1 MRWGNYD
8 TFNGGTPRFNAGE
21 GSPSQQGSGAS
32 ALAANIG
39 SPSNTLP
46 SSFYLASKPAWFG
59 SNPYPVNGP
68 DISGGG
74 GPGGYAQNNPAAACY
89 YNVMGG
95 PSNGSNTLLAFNAA
109 TCYAAT
115 SATANPTFS
124 PPAGTYSS
132 AQTVVISS
140 ATPSAF
146 ICYNTTGSA
155 MSTASG
161 TSCTNGTHYTGP
173 VTVPSS
179 ETLYA
184 IAGAT
189 GLADS
194 SQVSAPYSI
203 WMAPLLPTIFTD
215 NNEALCPLTSN
226 CYPGSPGLSATAPSY
241 TLTVGGGSGGGVWS
255 PSAPC
260 GLGTSRYTADSAGTG
275 IQNAFTDVEACRT
288 SNHYGIIIQ
297 IPPGTY
303 ANAQG
308 FIVPQTSSS
317 VIAAPIIVR
326 STQYAALAAAA
337 PGLLVGA
344 GGIQDNVSAS
354 VNPGLNNPDL
364 TGGNMYYVNGPT
376 NGNGTASPCN
386 QPNVICGI
394 TTVSVNTL
402 TLGPI
407 ATGTQLVNLKNGY
420 VSPNLCGLDAVCT
433 AGLTGITTVTVDTG
447 ANLETV
453 TPLAGPNQSG
463 LYATFTKSHAAGV
476 PVTYQPTST
485 GAFKLANGTLTS
497 ISNYNYLQYMVDLQV
512 TASTYVP
519 LQLCTAPPGS
529 APTSQSQCGS
539 TTTGPFWWELDG
551 IVFQLCPGLYGA
563 GAGTCPGASDHQGGF
578 IAGQGLGSTFTSYAQ
593 LPSHIHLNQD
603 AALGDWTSL
612 QSGTNGN
619 ASGFNFAQCQ
629 NCSLMNSQ
637 VSEVLFPGTECHA
650 LNNQGD
656 QIKFGNDWLEGC
668 SVSTWMGGGESNP
681 PNLLGYSAN
690 VNTQEEK
697 IRDTFPYPWL
707 GTQGYNDGNPV
718 DASGCTNGGGNIP
731 DRNPYWGSAGGNFL
745 TPTYSLSI
753 GAGSG
758 SGPYTYTVTLSGS
771 PCGLTSSWNVGAGA
785 EVQITGVTPSGF
797 NGPYQTVSSGA
808 GTFTITTASLLS
820 YTSGGKVAVTG
831 PGCGGSDPNVTCINV
846 DTTGTQLTWVSGPL
860 FHDWNSIWATAQNV
874 HINND
879 SSTYKLAAVTSGS
892 GTCSW
897 PLGSAGTP
905 PNYGCPLT
913 LPLQSSSVVS
923 ECVPGGC
930 TNVPFYMSQNALVKK
945 NTNEMKEGS
954 HVLVTGL
961 ISENSDNSG
970 GQDGIGFSMAIRS
983 ISGKPTG
990 ANYLTALNNVTI
1002 QGLLSRNLCN
1012 GFTDNGGRSGSPG
1025 NGDGV
1030 SYPLNFAAYWNA
1042 LGYNITNT
1050 NPGCNTDSFG
1060 TRIDNSSQS
1069 WNVVPTQTTSGSV
1082 QLVAVAS
1089 VDAGVAVV
1097 AAGTASGGN
1106 TTYTT
1111 TGSTAAANAL
1121 ICGGSSGAYVLV
1133 SGFGGTGNGGTPS
1146 TANNSTS
1153 AGFQCV
1159 SSTASTLVLANASGV
1174 AEELAVSC
1182 LNSQGAQFCNP
1193 GQQITT
1199 PSPCTTGSPCGV
1211 ALNNNANPVFSA
1223 GSPSG
1228 LTLAA
1233 HNALVGY
1240 EVLDFT
1246 TGDPSFVSG
1255 CVGNTAFNQ
1264 ALQQVGSYQV
1274 AYGIAPLASSS
1285 SAPWTGNYTTGY
1297 ETWTPAMVTINYPW
1311 TGTASATDTSG
1322 SCILNNVQGGPAGAS
1337 WSHQTLITDATAA
1350 ITPINNGSNGGFN
1363 FMAHSALTD
1372 NIIFSNTSSA
1382 SGWYNNNTNTPH
1394 QGLNTESVSYDAT
1407 TLSAWGNV
1415 FFSGSTS
1422 YASDYAEFTNN
1433 PAFPAPSTT
1442 CSGGS
1447 TVSLP
1452 KVPIAPA
1459 TAVNVLG
1466 CTPPSANWS
1475 FPLSSCA
1482 IGFIGTGTWAN
1493 GCTGSLV
1500 PLNTPD
1506 YHSYGL
1512 AGGPYNQAPDNS
1524 SLPIGAI
1531 ITGGAALD

>member
-1 MRWGNYD
+1 
-8 TFNGGTPRFNAGE
+8 
-21 GSPSQQGSGAS
+21 
-32 ALAANIG
+32 
-39 SPSNTLP
+39 
-46 SSFYLASKPAWFG
+46 
-59 SNPYPVNGP
+59 
-68 DISGGG
+68 
-74 GPGGYAQNNPAAACY
+74 
-89 YNVMGG
+89 
-95 PSNGSNTLLAFNAA
+95 
-109 TCYAAT
+109 
-115 SATANPTFS
+115 
-124 PPAGTYSS
+124 
-132 AQTVVISS
+132 
-140 ATPSAF
+140 
-146 ICYNTTGSA
+146 
-155 MSTASG
+155 
-161 TSCTNGTHYTGP
+161 
-173 VTVPSS
+173 
-179 ETLYA
+179 
-184 IAGAT
+184 
-189 GLADS
+189 
-194 SQVSAPYSI
+194 
-203 WMAPLLPTIFTD
+203 
-215 NNEALCPLTSN
+215 
-226 CYPGSPGLSATAPSY
+226 
-241 TLTVGGGSGGGVWS
+241 
-255 PSAPC
+255 
-260 GLGTSRYTADSAGTG
+260 
-275 IQNAFTDVEACRT
+275 
-288 SNHYGIIIQ
+288 
-297 IPPGTY
+297 
-303 ANAQG
+303 
-308 FIVPQTSSS
+308 
-317 VIAAPIIVR
+317 
-326 STQYAALAAAA
+326 
-337 PGLLVGA
+337 
-344 GGIQDNVSAS
+344 
-354 VNPGLNNPDL
+354 
-364 TGGNMYYVNGPT
+364 
-376 NGNGTASPCN
+376 
-386 QPNVICGI
+386 
-394 TTVSVNTL
+394 
-402 TLGPI
+402 
-407 ATGTQLVNLKNGY
+407 
-420 VSPNLCGLDAVCT
+420 
-433 AGLTGITTVTVDTG
+433 
-447 ANLETV
+447 
-453 TPLAGPNQSG
+453 
-463 LYATFTKSHAAGV
+463 
-476 PVTYQPTST
+476 
-485 GAFKLANGTLTS
+485 
-497 ISNYNYLQYMVDLQV
+497 
-512 TASTYVP
+512 
-519 LQLCTAPPGS
+519 
-529 APTSQSQCGS
+529 
-539 TTTGPFWWELDG
+539 
-551 IVFQLCPGLYGA
+551 
-563 GAGTCPGASDHQGGF
+563 
-578 IAGQGLGSTFTSYAQ
+578 
-593 LPSHIHLNQD
+593 
-603 AALGDWTSL
+603 
-612 QSGTNGN
+612 
-619 ASGFNFAQCQ
+619 
-629 NCSLMNSQ
+629 
-637 VSEVLFPGTECHA
+637 
-650 LNNQGD
+650 
-656 QIKFGNDWLEGC
+656 
-668 SVSTWMGGGESNP
+668 
-681 PNLLGYSAN
+681 
-690 VNTQEEK
+690 
-697 IRDTFPYPWL
+697 
-707 GTQGYNDGNPV
+707 
-718 DASGCTNGGGNIP
+718 
-731 DRNPYWGSAGGNFL
+731 
-745 TPTYSLSI
+745 
-753 GAGSG
+753 
-758 SGPYTYTVTLSGS
+758 
-771 PCGLTSSWNVGAGA
+771 
-785 EVQITGVTPSGF
+785 
-797 NGPYQTVSSGA
+797 
-808 GTFTITTASLLS
+808 
-820 YTSGGKVAVTG
+820 
-831 PGCGGSDPNVTCINV
+831 
-846 DTTGTQLTWVSGPL
+846 
-860 FHDWNSIWATAQNV
+860 
-874 HINND
+874 
-879 SSTYKLAAVTSGS
+879 
-892 GTCSW
+892 
-897 PLGSAGTP
+897 
-905 PNYGCPLT
+905 LT

-1069 WNVVPTQTTSGSV
+1069 WNVVLTQTTSGSV

-1285 SAPWTGNYTTGY
+1285 SAPWTGNYETSGPDTPYGY
-1297 ETWTPAMVTINYPW
+1297 QTWTPAMVTINYPW

-1337 WSHQTLITDATAA
+1337 WSHQTLITDAVAA

-1482 IGFIGTGTWAN
+1482 IGFIGSGTWAN

-1531 ITGGAALD
+1531 ITGGALSIDYLQTTNLYPVAGCPNGTTSCPFPDVLGVAPQSSPAPATVIFAQRSHEEAAQPEGHK

>member
-1 MRWGNYD
+1 LN
-8 TFNGGTPRFNAGE
+8 
-21 GSPSQQGSGAS
+21 
-32 ALAANIG
+32 
-39 SPSNTLP
+39 
-46 SSFYLASKPAWFG
+46 
-59 SNPYPVNGP
+59 
-68 DISGGG
+68 
-74 GPGGYAQNNPAAACY
+74 
-89 YNVMGG
+89 
-95 PSNGSNTLLAFNAA
+95 
-109 TCYAAT
+109 
-115 SATANPTFS
+115 
-124 PPAGTYSS
+124 
-132 AQTVVISS
+132 
-140 ATPSAF
+140 
-146 ICYNTTGSA
+146 
-155 MSTASG
+155 
-161 TSCTNGTHYTGP
+161 
-173 VTVPSS
+173 
-179 ETLYA
+179 
-184 IAGAT
+184 
-189 GLADS
+189 
-194 SQVSAPYSI
+194 
-203 WMAPLLPTIFTD
+203 
-215 NNEALCPLTSN
+215 
-226 CYPGSPGLSATAPSY
+226 
-241 TLTVGGGSGGGVWS
+241 
-255 PSAPC
+255 
-260 GLGTSRYTADSAGTG
+260 
-275 IQNAFTDVEACRT
+275 DVEACRT
-288 SNHYGIIIQ
+288 SNGYGIIIQ

-308 FIVPQTSSS
+308 FIVPQTASS

-326 STQYAALAAAA
+326 STQYAALASAA

-364 TGGNMYYVNGPT
+364 TGGNMYYVNGPS
-376 NGNGTASPCN
+376 NGNGTGSPCN
-386 QPNVICGI
+386 QPNTICGV

-407 ATGTQLVNLKNGY
+407 AIGTQLVNLKNGY
-420 VSPNLCGLDAVCT
+420 LSPTLCGATTCT
-433 AGLTGITTVTVDTG
+433 SGLTGITQVTVDTG
-447 ANLETV
+447 GNQETV
-453 TPLAGPNQSG
+453 TPLAGPNQTG
-463 LYATFTKSHAAGV
+463 LYATFTKAHAVGV

-497 ISNYNYLQYMVDLQV
+497 TSNYNYLQYMVDLQV

-519 LQLCTAPPGS
+519 LQLCTAPSGS
-529 APTSQSQCGS
+529 APTSPSQCGS

-563 GAGTCPGASDHQGGF
+563 GAGSCPGANDHQGGF
-578 IAGQGLGSTFTSYAQ
+578 VAGQGLSGTFTSYAQ

-650 LNNQGD
+650 LDNQGD
-656 QIKFGNDWLEGC
+656 QIKFGNDWIEGC

-745 TPTYSLSI
+745 TPKYSLSI
-753 GAGSG
+753 GVGSG

-771 PCGLTSSWNVGAGA
+771 PCGLTSSWNVGTGA
-785 EVQITGVTPSGF
+785 TVQITGVTPSGF

-820 YTSGGKVAVTG
+820 YTSGGTFAVTG

-860 FHDWNSIWATAQNV
+860 FHDWNSIWGASSQNV
-874 HINND
+874 HIDND
-879 SSTYKLAAVTSGS
+879 GSTYKLAAVTSGS

-897 PLGSAGTP
+897 PLANASPTPGNSGCPSTLLLKSLGSISSFTGTSGTLTFTTSTQALVAGEQISLEGFTGGNAGLNTQLVTVLSAG
-905 PNYGCPLT
+905 LT
-913 LPLQSSSVVS
+913 TTAFEAAVIGTGYSGSGATGTFTNVVVS
-923 ECVPGGC
+923 ECVTTGC
-930 TNVPFYMSQNALVKK
+930 TNVPFYMSQNPLVKK
-945 NTNEMKEGS
+945 NTNEMKEGRY
-954 HVLVTGL
+954 VLVTGL

-970 GQDGIGFSMAIRS
+970 AQDGIGFSMAIRS

-1002 QGLLSRNLCN
+1002 QGLLTRNLCN
-1012 GFTDNGGRSGSPG
+1012 GFTDNGGRSGSSG

-1030 SYPLNFAAYWNA
+1030 SYPLNFAAYWNS

-1182 LNSQGAQFCNP
+1182 LDSQGANFCNP

-1211 ALNNNANPVFSA
+1211 PLNNNANPVFSA

-1246 TGDPSFVSG
+1246 TGDPAFVSG

-1264 ALQQVGSYQV
+1264 ALQQVGSYHV

-1285 SAPWTGNYTTGY
+1285 SAPWTGDYTTGY

-1322 SCILNNVQGGPAGAS
+1322 SCILNNIQGGPAGAS

-1363 FMAHSALTD
+1363 FMAHSALSD
-1372 NIIFSNTSSA
+1372 NIIFSNTLSA

-1394 QGLNTESVSYDAT
+1394 QGLNTESVSYDVT

-1452 KVPIAPA
+1452 NVPIAPA
-1459 TAVNVLG
+1459 TAVNVPG

-1482 IGFIGTGTWAN
+1482 IGFIGAGTWAN

-1531 ITGGAALD
+1531 ITGGALSIDYLQTTNLYPVAGCPNGTTSCPFPDVLGGAPQSNPSPATVIFAQRSHEEAAQPEGHK